1 MRIRARVGAGVVV
14 AVWII
19 ASLAAVAAVAQE
31 VGPARGSLVIVG
43 GAMRDPAIV
52 ERFVQLAGGPE
63 APIVVIPTAGGGE
76 TYDQYYPGLRA
87 FRDAGA
93 VDLWVLHT
101 TDRAVADDPAFSAP
115 LRRARGVWFPGGRQ
129 WRLADAYLGT
139 RVQEEIAGV
148 LGRGGVVGG
157 SSAGATILGSY
168 LVRGDTA
175 TNTIMM
181 GDHEVG
187 FGFLRD
193 TAIDQHLLRRN
204 RQFDLIEVIEA
215 HPHLLGIGIDEDT
228 AIVVQGDEFEVM
240 GRSYAVIYDR
250 GRLLDSGGR
259 FYFLAPGD
267 RYDLRRRQAY
277 RVQRVARP
285 FDRVVEREWPAR

>member
-1 MRIRARVGAGVVV
+1 MRIRARVGAGVFV
-14 AVWII
+14 AVWTV

-31 VGPARGSLVIVG
+31 VGPARGALVIVG

-93 VDLWVLHT
+93 VDLTVLHT

-139 RVQEEIAGV
+139 RTQEEIAGV